1 MKYTVI
7 IKYINILIK
16 RSVSW
21 IKRFE
26 SLTPIVILKIIA
38 IKLETKDENVKFE
51 NSTQWFFMFNSI
63 NKTLEGYFLYEVQ
76 SLKIFSII

>member
-1 MKYTVI
+1 M
-7 IKYINILIK
+7 NILIK
-16 RSVSW
+16 RFVRISW